1 MAGLSIIISLYI
13 VLINIL
19 TGYFY
24 QLEQFKTPPRTAK
37 PSPLG
42 FFSPTSPSSSSRPAS
57 SFRPQQLQFSPG
69 RASHTTHTHSNS
81 NNGSNNIPSTS
92 FSVGQRKAT
101 PNAMNQLTQPQIQE
115 LRESFQVLDKDGDGV
130 ISKDDLAAMLNSL
143 GQEPTPTLLTT
154 YFSNV
159 PAPFNLASY
168 LTTLTTHL
176 SALSPRD
183 DILAAFAAFDDN
195 DDGVINLDL
204 LKEALADMGMRE
216 DEVEKACR
224 GWTNKK
230 GLGMG
235 GDKFRYRE
243 FVDTV
248 CGKAEAQE

>member
-1 MAGLSIIISLYI
+1 MHIVCTSILLDRPTDRPTIKP
-13 VLINIL
+13 L
-19 TGYFY
+19 TM
-24 QLEQFKTPPRTAK
+24 FKTPPRTAK

-42 FFSPTSPSSSSRPAS
+42 FFSPTSPSSRPS

-69 RASHTTHTHSNS
+69 RTSNTTTNSHNNTTTN
-81 NNGSNNIPSTS
+81 

-143 GQEPTPTLLTT
+143 GQEPTPTLLAT

-216 DEVEKACR
+216 NEVEKACR

-248 CGKAEAQE
+248 CGKAEVQE

>member
-1 MAGLSIIISLYI
+1 M
-13 VLINIL
+13 
-19 TGYFY
+19 F
-24 QLEQFKTPPRTAK
+24 QTPPRNVK

-42 FFSPTSPSSSSRPAS
+42 FFSPTSPSNRP
-57 SFRPQQLQFSPG
+57 FRPSGSQFSPG
-69 RASHTTHTHSNS
+69 KSPGGINS
-81 NNGSNNIPSTS
+81 PPSS
-92 FSVGQRKAT
+92 YNQRKAT

-130 ISKDDLAAMLNSL
+130 INRDDLSAMLNSL
-143 GQEPTPTLLTT
+143 GQDPTPTLLST

-159 PAPFNLASY
+159 PTPFNLASY

-176 SALSPRD
+176 SAFSPRD
-183 DILAAFAAFDDN
+183 DILAAFSAFDEN
-195 DDGVINLDL
+195 DDGVVNLDL
-204 LKEALADMGMRE
+204 LKEALLDMGMRE

-248 CGKAEAQE
+248 CGKAEVQE

>member
-1 MAGLSIIISLYI
+1 
-13 VLINIL
+13 
-19 TGYFY
+19 
-24 QLEQFKTPPRTAK
+24 
-37 PSPLG
+37 
-42 FFSPTSPSSSSRPAS
+42 
-57 SFRPQQLQFSPG
+57 
-69 RASHTTHTHSNS
+69 
-81 NNGSNNIPSTS
+81 
-92 FSVGQRKAT
+92 
-101 PNAMNQLTQPQIQE
+101 MNQLSQPQIQE

-130 ISKDDLAAMLNSL
+130 ISRDDLSAMLNSL
-143 GQEPTPTLLTT
+143 GQEPNSALLST
-154 YFSNV
+154 YLSNV
-159 PAPFNLASY
+159 PSPFTLAAY

-195 DDGVINLDL
+195 DDGVVNLDL

-248 CGKAEAQE
+248 CGKAEVQE